1 MTSEQY
7 QEYLKSEEWQVVG
20 TEKARSGPFKCVG
33 CDSVRLR
40 FLQLHHMI
48 YPADI
53 WATEPKHCCWLC
65 DRCHETF
72 HRAPAK
78 YIAMATTEQITRMV
92 IEAQKNEEDGF
103 VGMASWAKSSP
114 FLKKL
119 GL

>member
-1 MTSEQY
+1 MSRAEY
-7 QEYLKSEEWQVVG
+7 EEYLNSEDWAQVKH
-20 TEKARSGPFKCVG
+20 EKHLRRICVG
-33 CDSVRLR
+33 CGRNRGLE
-40 FLQLHHMI
+40 LHHMI

-53 WATEPKHCCWLC
+53 WQTKSEHCCWLC
-65 DRCHETF
+65 DRCHELL

-103 VGMASWAKSSP
+103 VGMASWARSSP
-114 FLKKL
+114 FLRKL